1 MKWVNIWYL
10 YAESVLKAKV
20 VLVYSIISNA
30 GLNNSKQARI
40 NIASELQEDQNQKQ
54 NYITHKHNNTHR
66 KAHPQIKSANRRI
79 HEYVGATTVR
89 GVR

>member
-1 MKWVNIWYL
+1 MKRVNIWYL

-30 GLNNSKQARI
+30 GLNNSEQARI

-54 NYITHKHNNTHR
+54 N
-66 KAHPQIKSANRRI
+66 
-79 HEYVGATTVR
+79 
-89 GVR
+89 